1 MVAKLGFSHF
11 LKFSSLVFLEI
22 TYNDSL
28 QQCITSSRGK
38 TQEKNF
44 GGLNSGQNGSKSG
57 PKLVFFLPFSQ
68 FGSLI
73 TFKLYRMIAWNNV

>member
-1 MVAKLGFSHF
+1 MGAKLGFSHF

-38 TQEKNF
+38 AHKKIF
-44 GGLNSGQNGSKSG
+44 GD
-57 PKLVFFLPFSQ
+57 
-68 FGSLI
+68 
-73 TFKLYRMIAWNNV
+73 